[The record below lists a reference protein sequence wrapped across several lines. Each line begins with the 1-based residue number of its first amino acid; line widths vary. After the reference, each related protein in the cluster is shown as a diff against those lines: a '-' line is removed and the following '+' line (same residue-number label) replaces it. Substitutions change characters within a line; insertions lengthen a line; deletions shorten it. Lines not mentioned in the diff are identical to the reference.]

1 MELRD
6 SGRGLVQIKDD
17 GTHAILPVT
26 SGTNVQPDHARVPVM
41 LLRHSDGKMR
51 RDGSNAA
58 SMQPNTA
65 VAERGRLHGASG
77 LAVVEEPR
85 GPARTRGPCRS
96 QERNGEWV
104 IWRKMFGRLRRQ
116 DKANWRSRIRRPSAI
131 EKPLSAHWFLEKR
144 RLAPDDLQQEAAGAF
159 RVFLNISTCQAMAL
173 ADFNSE
179 LSAICAMSCA

>member
-1 MELRD
+1 LNMELRD
-6 SGRGLVQIKDD
+6 SGRDLVQIKDD

-26 SGTNVQPDHARVPVM
+26 SRSDVQPDHARVPVI

-65 VAERGRLHGASG
+65 VAERGRLHGAPG

-85 GPARTRGPCRS
+85 VLARIRGPCRN

-104 IWRKMFGRLRRQ
+104 RERRLVDRLRRQ
-116 DKANWRSRIRRPSAI
+116 DKGRKVRTVGRGEEGSNFKHAPNVAQYRTH
-131 EKPLSAHWFLEKR
+131 LSMFGKL
-144 RLAPDDLQQEAAGAF
+144 LSP
-159 RVFLNISTCQAMAL
+159 LNIRHPVSPR
-173 ADFNSE
+173 
-179 LSAICAMSCA
+179 

>member
-6 SGRGLVQIKDD
+6 SGRDLVQIKDD

-26 SGTNVQPDHARVPVM
+26 SRADVQPDHARVPVM

-65 VAERGRLHGASG
+65 VAERGRLHGAPG

-85 GPARTRGPCRS
+85 VLARIRGPCRN

-104 IWRKMFGRLRRQ
+104 RERRLVDRLRRQ
-116 DKANWRSRIRRPSAI
+116 DKANWRSRAPCDR
-131 EKPLSAHWFLEKR
+131 KGLSAHWFLHLATPSERHRARWRGAALSNFLFDFSSSSDGVRNVR
-144 RLAPDDLQQEAAGAF
+144 R
-159 RVFLNISTCQAMAL
+159 
-173 ADFNSE
+173 
-179 LSAICAMSCA
+179 

>member
-6 SGRGLVQIKDD
+6 SGRDLVQIKDD

-77 LAVVEEPR
+77 LAVVEQPR
-85 GPARTRGPCRS
+85 GPARIRAPCRS

-104 IWRKMFGRLRRQ
+104 RWRKMLGRLRQQ
-116 DKANWRSRIRRPSAI
+116 DKSKQGLLVRSA
-131 EKPLSAHWFLEKR
+131 
-144 RLAPDDLQQEAAGAF
+144 
-159 RVFLNISTCQAMAL
+159 
-173 ADFNSE
+173 
-179 LSAICAMSCA
+179 